1 MKQEDKIKPVEFYVC
16 SYCDSVFDSKP
27 MAELHVDEC
36 LHNYDDVRTCASCK
50 FAEINL
56 VAPTDN
62 DNGYKSLRLQNMIG
76 TKAYLTCK
84 KGVYGGKMREDIIL
98 REDKDCWISSEGA
111 KFHVIKTD
119 GYKRYKRLL
128 EEADEEQKIID
139 EDINEYWNRVREL
152 DEQGLTLEEIEEQIK
167 EDYKDYGREEEH

>member
-1 MKQEDKIKPVEFYVC
+1 MKKEEQIVPVEFYVC
-16 SYCDSVFDSKP
+16 AYCDSVFDSKA
-27 MAELHVDEC
+27 MAEMHVGEC
-36 LHNYDDVRTCASCK
+36 LHNYDDVETCTTCK
-50 FAEINL
+50 YAEINL

-76 TKAYLTCK
+76 PKAYLSCK

-98 REDKDCWISSEGA
+98 REGKDCWFSSEGA

-128 EEADEEQKIID
+128 QEANEEEKQID
-139 EDINEYWNRVREL
+139 EDINEYWDRVREL
-152 DEQGLTLEEIEEQIK
+152 DQKGLSLEEIEEQIK
-167 EDYKDYGREEEH
+167 EDYKDYGEKDH